1 MRYDSLL
8 YANIDLLLLN
18 MKSGAPYCKP
28 LQWLSLM
35 AATLVLV
42 ISCQHE
48 PYPAPPGMAG
58 TDTTGTPGN
67 DTTGNGTA
75 RPCHPDTVYYGRD
88 IQPILTASCA
98 YAGCHGQGSSQD
110 GVSLESYQS
119 VMNANVVDPFDPSS
133 SDLVEVLLE
142 TDPDKKMPPPPNNPL
157 ENAKIQLIQKWIRQ
171 GAQNLSCD
179 DCDTSYL
186 RYNDQIR
193 NLVAQNCTA
202 CHGGAN
208 PSAGRSLDS
217 YAALKDAFL
226 NTNLR
231 ARINAASSV
240 PVMPPGGKM
249 NNCNIGQLEKWYQDG
264 MPQ

>member
-1 MRYDSLL
+1 MNRRI
-8 YANIDLLLLN
+8 NPPHLLLGPFL
-18 MKSGAPYCKP
+18 GI
-28 LQWLSLM
+28 LTM
-35 AATLVLV
+35 AIA

-48 PYPAPPGMAG
+48 PYPAPPGISVVDTSG
-58 TDTTGTPGN
+58 TGGGDTTSGSAGK
-67 DTTGNGTA
+67 
-75 RPCHPDTVYYGRD
+75 PCHPDTVYYRRD

-119 VMNANVVDPFDPSS
+119 VMNANVVDPFDPGG

-142 TDPDKKMPPPPNNPL
+142 TDPDKRMPPPPNNPL
-157 ENAKIQLIQKWIRQ
+157 ESPKIQLIQKWIRQ
-171 GAQNLSCD
+171 GAQNLICD
-179 DCDTSYL
+179 DCDTTNL
-186 RYNDQIR
+186 RYNDHIR
-193 NLVAQNCTA
+193 NLVAQNCTS
-202 CHGGAN
+202 CHGGSN

-231 ARINAASSV
+231 ARIKAASGV
-240 PVMPPGGKM
+240 PVMPPGGPM
-249 NNCNIGQLEKWYQDG
+249 NNCHIAKLEKWYQNG

>member
-1 MRYDSLL
+1 MNRRISSLP
-8 YANIDLLLLN
+8 LLSCPALIALI
-18 MKSGAPYCKP
+18 
-28 LQWLSLM
+28 M
-35 AATLVLV
+35 AFA

-48 PYPAPPGMAG
+48 PYPAPPGTAVVDTSG
-58 TDTTGTPGN
+58 TTGGDTTGGSA
-67 DTTGNGTA
+67 GK
-75 RPCHPDTVYYGRD
+75 PCPPDTVYYSRD

-110 GVSLESYQS
+110 GVSLESYQT
-119 VMNANVVDPFDPSS
+119 VMNANVVDPFDPGS

-142 TDPDKKMPPPPNNPL
+142 TDPDKQMPPPPNDPL

-179 DCDTSYL
+179 DCDTANL
-186 RYNDQIR
+186 RYNDKIR

-202 CHGGAN
+202 CHGGSN

-226 NTNLR
+226 NTNLQ
-231 ARINAASSV
+231 ARINAASGV
-240 PVMPPGGKM
+240 PVMPPGGQM
-249 NNCNIGQLEKWYQDG
+249 NNCHIAKLEKWYQNG